1 MGNINNYKNFLF
13 EKEESKVKGT
23 GKRTVAKVKRI
34 VTGDHVG
41 FDPKVGN
48 KYPLTYLPEEKFN
61 KLVEYWKAGD
71 KNKAA
76 EFLRG
81 IIIKER
87 DAQFKVGAALIM
99 VGATMV
105 KAGFPVEDITPE
117 NTSTTDVT
125 PDVTPDLTEVNGVV
139 QKGDGFTQT
148 FNKVS
153 DSNISSDTP
162 GKVFIDTVRDKFGGG
177 DLTQGVDNISG
188 MSKTPGDMPSIWKE
202 IISKIND
209 NPDITCGELF
219 KDKLSGTGEK
229 IGDLLTTKPGGEFT
243 YYK

>member
-1 MGNINNYKNFLF
+1 MGTINNYKNFLL
-13 EKEESKVKGT
+13 EKDEDKSKVKGK
-23 GKRTVAKVKRI
+23 GKRTTAKVKRI

-117 NTSTTDVT
+117 NTSTTNVT
-125 PDVTPDLTEVNGVV
+125 PDITPELTEHTTKVLDGEGVTQIVQRESGVTLNGNATA
-139 QKGDGFTQT
+139 GDLMGAIKKT
-148 FNKVS
+148 
-153 DSNISSDTP
+153 
-162 GKVFIDTVRDKFGGG
+162 FGGG
-177 DLTQGVDNISG
+177 DLTTGIDNISSA
-188 MSKTPGDMPSIWKE
+188 SKNPQDIIDALKDISDVDPS
-202 IISKIND
+202 S
-209 NPDITCGELF
+209 
-219 KDKLSGTGEK
+219 KLSDVLVGKFKGTGETL
-229 IGDLLTTKPGGEFT
+229 GDLLDTVAGNEVT